1 MLIEFSVEN
10 FKSIKN
16 KATLSMVAGKV
27 SENTENVIKD
37 KNLLKTAVMYGAN
50 AAGKTTIIQAF
61 TATIL
66 LIRNSNSRAIT
77 DPLPL
82 IVPFK
87 FDEETLTSPSKF
99 EFTFITNNIKYIY
112 GFSAD
117 NKKIYEEY
125 LYQYLSAKPS
135 MVFERNNT
143 DEYHFVQSEDSK
155 LKEIAEKNTPNK
167 LFLATATNWNYDRTR
182 DAYIW
187 FEKQIDTYD
196 NFLVATPN
204 TMEKF
209 ENDINDEL
217 KDFTINLFKKTD
229 ISITD
234 YVCEVKEINLPPHVA
249 FALNN
254 NIMPKENIKSKEINF
269 FMAHTINNSNYTLNL
284 HEESLGTQAL
294 FLLSP
299 VLKSAFD
306 EGRIIV
312 VDEIDKSLHPL
323 LVEAL
328 IKLFHDKEIN
338 KNNAQLIFNTHN
350 TNLLDLDIFRR
361 DQIWFVEKNNDT
373 QDTILY
379 SLDEFSVRK
388 NENIE
393 KGYLLGKFG
402 GIPFV
407 DEGGIL

>member
-27 SENTENVIKD
+27 SENIENIIED

-61 TATIL
+61 TAAIL
-66 LIRNSNSRAIT
+66 LIRGSNSRAIT
-77 DPLPL
+77 EPLPL

-87 FDEETLTSPSKF
+87 FDKVTLTGPTKF

-196 NFLVATPN
+196 SFLNPTPN
-204 TMEKF
+204 TMLKF
-209 ENDINDEL
+209 EHDSNDEL
-217 KDFTINLFKKTD
+217 KNFTLNLFRKTD
-229 ISITD
+229 ISITN
-234 YVCEVKEINLPPHVA
+234 YICEVKEVNLPPHVT

-269 FMAHTINNSNYTLNL
+269 WMAHTIGDTDYALSLQ
-284 HEESLGTQAL
+284 EESLGTQTL

-299 VLKSAFD
+299 VLKSAFE
-306 EGRIIV
+306 EGRIII
-312 VDEIDKSLHPL
+312 VDEIDRSLHPL
-323 LVEAL
+323 IIEAL

-338 KNNAQLIFNTHN
+338 KNNAQLIFNTHT
-350 TNLLDLDIFRR
+350 TNLLNLDIFRR
-361 DQIWFVEKNNDT
+361 DQIWFVEKNSDT
-373 QDTILY
+373 QDTSLY